1 MHLER
6 HRQLFKE
13 GKLDTA
19 ETLNRMNRQ
28 CLELQIQAVRF
39 SANDPEAQESLDQ
52 VLSAIADDELTEEQA
67 RKVAKDL
74 HGV

>member
-1 MHLER
+1 
-6 HRQLFKE
+6 
-13 GKLDTA
+13 
-19 ETLNRMNRQ
+19 MNRQ

-52 VLSAIADDELTEEQA
+52 VLSAIANDELTEEQA
-67 RKVAKDL
+67 RNVAKDL